1 LHELGQE
8 FFRAQNYG
16 IMSIIKAVSD
26 YISSVLNR
34 VTGMKILL
42 VDSETVGI
50 ISMVLSQSQILEQ
63 EVFLV
68 EVIDKL
74 PGGENPDQGHNMKH
88 LKSVAIL
95 RPSAANFIALSKEL
109 KSPRFSE
116 YHLCMIFHV
125 SSCYPSVS
133 FHQRGTT

>member
-1 LHELGQE
+1 MDTKLLV
-8 FFRAQNYG
+8 
-16 IMSIIKAVSD
+16 MSIIKAVSD
-26 YISSVLNR
+26 YVTSVLNR

-50 ISMVLSQSQILEQ
+50 ISMVLSHSQILEQ

-68 EVIDKL
+68 EVVDKSQ
-74 PGGENPDQGHNMKH
+74 GKESPDQGHNMKH
-88 LKSVAIL
+88 LKAVALL

-116 YHLCMIFHV
+116 YHLCMSYLKSF
-125 SSCYPSVS
+125 SCL
-133 FHQRGTT
+133 T